1 MTEQAPQVVRS
12 YLAQLDAALAGVPAD
27 LAGDV
32 RSGIEE
38 ELSGLDAATASARIE
53 ELGDPVFIA
62 AEVRD
67 SVGPV
72 QAAATIP
79 GQTPLAASRG
89 FAITAAL
96 LVAVGGIVVP
106 FVGWVVG
113 IVMVWMSSTWH
124 TWEKW
129 VATLVGPVVIATS
142 ILLGFIFGFTGS
154 ADSSDAGNPLVP
166 LSPLTSVH
174 SIVLVAPLSA
184 VVVGIWLLW
193 RAKGRTLA

>member
-27 LAGDV
+27 LANDV

-38 ELSGLDAATASARIE
+38 ELSGLDAATASVRIE

-67 SVGPV
+67 AVGPV
-72 QAAATIP
+72 PAPAPVLPRPT
-79 GQTPLAASRG
+79 LAASRG
-89 FAITAAL
+89 FALAAAL
-96 LVAVGGIVVP
+96 LVAIGGIVVP

-113 IVMVWMSSTWH
+113 IVMVWMSPTWL

-129 VATLVGPVVIATS
+129 VATLVGPAVIGLS
-142 ILLGFIFGFTGS
+142 FS
-154 ADSSDAGNPLVP
+154 ANIIGMPEGAGIWGLAGW
-166 LSPLTSVH
+166 H
-174 SIVLVAPLSA
+174 SIVLVAPASA
-184 VVVGIWLLW
+184 VIVGIWLLW
-193 RAKGRTLA
+193 RAKGRVAA

>member
-1 MTEQAPQVVRS
+1 MTEQTPQVVRS
-12 YLAQLDAALAGVPAD
+12 YLAQLDAALVGVPAD

-32 RSGIEE
+32 RAGIEE

-53 ELGDPVFIA
+53 ELGDPAFVA

-67 SVGPV
+67 SADPLPV
-72 QAAATIP
+72 HTVAPAQI
-79 GQTPLAASRG
+79 PLAATRG

-106 FVGWVVG
+106 FVGWAVG

-129 VATLVGPVVIATS
+129 VATLVGPVVIGTTL
-142 ILLGFIFGFTGS
+142 LLGFIFGLTGS
-154 ADSSDAGNPLVP
+154 TGSSETSNPLI
-166 LSPLTSVH
+166 PLTPLGSWHVW
-174 SIVLVAPLSA
+174 VLLLPLSA